1 MQISALNKS
10 FEKMSSGYRINRAA
24 DDAAGLAISQKMEA
38 ASRTTNQVIEN
49 TKNKVAQNNIKDG
62 KYSQAT
68 DYLQNI
74 RQNLVKSSNG
84 LLSDSDKADIAN
96 VNNKLS
102 KGLSSIFSDDEQ
114 AELGLNNLDVNDID
128 SVDKALESISTKSA
142 ENGGFTNTLNHF
154 ANYNSIMK
162 ENLVSSQSKITDTDY
177 AKESSNLKT
186 QQLLEDF
193 KLQMQ
198 KQNME
203 DKKQKNVMFFM

>member
-96 VNNKLS
+96 ANNKLS
-102 KGLSSIFSDDEQ
+102 EGLSSIFNDDERV
-114 AELGLNNLDVNDID
+114 ELGLNSLDVNDID
-128 SVDKALESISTKSA
+128 SVDKALENISTKSA
-142 ENGGFTNTLNHF
+142 ENGGFTNALNHF
-154 ANYNSIMK
+154 ANYNSVMK

-198 KQNME
+198 KQDME
-203 DKKQKNVMFFM
+203 SKKQKNLNVFM